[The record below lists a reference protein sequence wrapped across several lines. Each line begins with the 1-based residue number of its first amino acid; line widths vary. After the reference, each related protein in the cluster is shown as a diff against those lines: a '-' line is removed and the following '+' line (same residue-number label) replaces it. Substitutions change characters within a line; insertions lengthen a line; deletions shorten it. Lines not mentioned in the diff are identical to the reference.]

1 MVRLYPM
8 KLQDAMVTIVGSEPE
23 EEHKVRI
30 VDITEDTVVIT
41 PPFDQNGYA
50 MFLPEGTRIVVGYV
64 QTAYFEFETRVLH
77 NVRSRIP
84 LVIVQ
89 KPELSQI
96 SKEQRRQSF
105 RVPVTITAKIT
116 IDGGTSFVMNLLD
129 LSAGGLLAVSS
140 TKRLTRGDFIA
151 GEIVLETDKGETV
164 VTFRGEVTREALE
177 DGQYLYGVQ
186 FADVGANED
195 VLIRYCMNR
204 QRRFLRTQ
212 RERSQ
217 AQT

>member
-140 TKRLTRGDFIA
+140 TKRLTRGISSQARSFSKR
-151 GEIVLETDKGETV
+151 T
-164 VTFRGEVTREALE
+164 RGRPLSP
-177 DGQYLYGVQ
+177 
-186 FADVGANED
+186 FAERLRA
-195 VLIRYCMNR
+195 RPSRMASTSTASS
-204 QRRFLRTQ
+204 LRTSV
-212 RERSQ
+212 RTRTCSY
-217 AQT
+217 ATV